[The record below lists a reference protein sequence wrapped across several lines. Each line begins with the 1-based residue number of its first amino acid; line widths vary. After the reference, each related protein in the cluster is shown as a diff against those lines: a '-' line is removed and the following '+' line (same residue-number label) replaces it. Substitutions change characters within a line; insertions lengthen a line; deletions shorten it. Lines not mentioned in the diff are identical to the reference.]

1 MKINIEGDIN
11 RFYVQNL
18 SLIFFPGEKF
28 SENEPDSVET
38 PIVSIK
44 AEKDEESVTVYAKIE
59 YAGNVSEAVRNEK
72 MRRGTFGSSNS
83 IGEINEKKT
92 MNIALGRAIF
102 EAGEKMFGYRP
113 SWGILTGIRP
123 AKLAADLYIKEHLTE
138 SEIIGVLNDEYLVNP
153 KKANLV
159 ADIVKNE
166 AEILKKVDDNCCSV
180 YISIPFCPSRCAYC
194 SFVSYS
200 TKRLLSLIPD
210 YLERLKADI
219 KRTFD
224 LIKRQGLRVVT
235 IYIGGGTPTILTADQ
250 IRDLL
255 ECVGKNI
262 DVSTLLEFTLEAGRP
277 DTITAEKLQ
286 AAREGGIT
294 RISVNPQTV
303 NNEVLERIGRR
314 HTAEDFFRAYDIA
327 RNSGIKYINTDLI
340 AGLPGENFAKFSKS
354 VDAILALRPDNVTF
368 HTFCVKKS
376 ADVIKNE
383 TEIYSRTGGDTGK
396 SVDYTQMKAKLAGYI
411 PYYIYRNKNT
421 LGNYENVGYSFEGA
435 EGLYNIFIM
444 EEIHSIFAIGAGG
457 VTKMLKNGDKKN
469 ISRQSMPKYPYEYLA
484 MKEEDINREFE
495 LIERFYTEN

>member
-11 RFYVQNL
+11 RYYVQTL

-28 SENEPDSVET
+28 SENEPESDECPVVSVR
-38 PIVSIK
+38 
-44 AEKDEESVTVYAKIE
+44 AEKDEDSITVYAKIE
-59 YAGNVSEAVRNEK
+59 YAGDVSEACKKEK
-72 MRRGTFGSSNS
+72 MRRGEFGGSDSV
-83 IGEINEKKT
+83 GEINEKKT
-92 MNIALGRAIF
+92 MNIALGHAIF

-123 AKLAADLYIKEHLTE
+123 AKLAADLYIKEHL
-138 SEIIGVLNDEYLVNP
+138 SENEIVNILNDEYFVNP
-153 KKANLV
+153 KKATLV

-166 AEILKKVDDNCCSV
+166 ARILKRVDDNCCSV

-200 TKRLLSLIPD
+200 TKRLISLIPE

-219 KRTFD
+219 RRTFGI
-224 LIKRQGLRVVT
+224 IKRQGLKVVT
-235 IYIGGGTPTILTADQ
+235 IYIGGGTPTILSEEQ
-250 IRDLL
+250 LRDLL
-255 ECVGKNI
+255 RCVGEQMN
-262 DVSTLLEFTLEAGRP
+262 VGELLEFTLEAGRP
-277 DTITAEKLQ
+277 DTITAGKLA
-286 AAREGGIT
+286 AARDGGVT

-303 NNEVLERIGRR
+303 NDEVLERIGRK

-327 RNSGIKYINTDLI
+327 KNSGIKYINTDLI

-354 VDAILALRPDNVTF
+354 VDAILALHPENVTF

-383 TEIYSRTGGDTGK
+383 TEIYSRTGGETGK
-396 SVDYTQMKAKLAGYI
+396 SVDYTQLKAKMEGYI

-421 LGNYENVGYSFEGA
+421 LGNFENVGYSLEGA

-457 VTKMLKNGDKKN
+457 VTKMIKNGNKKN
-469 ISRQSMPKYPYEYLA
+469 ICRLSMPKYPYEYLA
-484 MKEEDINREFE
+484 MSDEDINGEFRK
-495 LIERFYTEN
+495 IEAYFSEN